1 LSRAFACKAFRICKY
16 RDDADEGRKVLLMG
30 AQDKPMMIATGTR
43 ASQNKDVRGL
53 GMFKG
58 LGARKKRR
66 IGQDDLM

>member
-1 LSRAFACKAFRICKY
+1 
-16 RDDADEGRKVLLMG
+16 MG